1 MTLRH
6 RQSRILD
13 LVVTRSAA
21 SQATLNE
28 IEENILILGRDHYIF
43 DELWW
48 EGVGRGA
55 MGKNRASV
63 LYYPGPIFYN
73 TYPSHQKAKI
83 MHNLRVAPKVAQPT
97 PTQITMFH
105 PLVALMESRL
115 LDVF

>member
-55 MGKNRASV
+55 MGKIEQVFFTIQV
-63 LYYPGPIFYN
+63 LYFI
-73 TYPSHQKAKI
+73 I
-83 MHNLRVAPKVAQPT
+83 PT
-97 PTQITMFH
+97 PPTRKQRSCTI
-105 PLVALMESRL
+105 
-115 LDVF
+115 